1 MNVLICCG
9 KLMPEQ
15 TKQYI
20 GCTLPIC
27 SIHMW
32 TTGHLVKTSVR
43 HLKQIFNIKTS
54 GFIRFTQRNSLPKI
68 PSCMVAVH
76 IWPHYMQS
84 GLPVQTWVEKWEY
97 FALKKINS
105 LDILVRRNHNCQN
118 KTPLQLQWPITGM
131 LLKILFLHLGQK
143 NFGWK
148 TFHVN
153 SSSCR
158 GACLWLQLSGSL
170 LSAACK

>member
-1 MNVLICCG
+1 
-9 KLMPEQ
+9 MPEQ
-15 TKQYI
+15 TKQSKS
-20 GCTLPIC
+20 CTLPIW

-43 HLKQIFNIKTS
+43 HLKQILISKHLVS
-54 GFIRFTQRNSLPKI
+54 
-68 PSCMVAVH
+68 
-76 IWPHYMQS
+76 S
-84 GLPVQTWVEKWEY
+84 GLRKEILCQKFHRAWLQYISGHITCKVGFLFKHEWKMGI
-97 FALKKINS
+97 FCIKKINS

-158 GACLWLQLSGSL
+158 GACL
-170 LSAACK
+170 